1 MKPPTYKVECIP
13 TQQSQC
19 PVTNPG
25 NLDVAFSRQG
35 KPRTDC
41 PYESQR
47 KYCRKVVIHAVHF
60 V

>member
-1 MKPPTYKVECIP
+1 MFKVEFIP

-35 KPRTDC
+35 KPRADY

-47 KYCRKVVIHAVHF
+47 KCRKVVILAVHF